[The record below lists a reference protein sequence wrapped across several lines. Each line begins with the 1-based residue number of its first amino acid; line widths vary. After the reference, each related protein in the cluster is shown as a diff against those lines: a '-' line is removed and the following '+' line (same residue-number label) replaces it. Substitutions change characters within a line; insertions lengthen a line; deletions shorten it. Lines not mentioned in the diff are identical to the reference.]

1 MNKLKTI
8 AFDLDDVIC
17 SRPEGVEHFG
27 INKYDLCVP
36 NEDMVKLV
44 NQLYDDGNNIVIYT
58 ARGMSQCEGDI
69 DKVYE
74 LLYDKTTSCLKNWNV
89 NYHKLVMG
97 KIHYDILID
106 DKCINSDK
114 INKQTIDNFLF
125 GENV

>member
-1 MNKLKTI
+1 MNKPKTI

-36 NEDMVKLV
+36 NEDMVNLV

-74 LLYDKTTSCLKNWNV
+74 LF
-89 NYHKLVMG
+89 
-97 KIHYDILID
+97 D